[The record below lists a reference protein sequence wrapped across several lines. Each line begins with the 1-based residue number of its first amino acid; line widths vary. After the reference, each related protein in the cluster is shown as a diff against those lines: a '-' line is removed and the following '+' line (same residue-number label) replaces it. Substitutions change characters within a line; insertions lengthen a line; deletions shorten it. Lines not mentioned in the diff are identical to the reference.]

1 MTTTITNKQSTTTE
15 FLKILDKDL
24 QKHITNE
31 LNNLEARL
39 YYKTIDTLTIYEE
52 EAKLE
57 LHTLIEDE
65 INGLFQKRLEGLLEH
80 YIEQRANHATWEKLK
95 QAKERTEAIKEI
107 EALEY
112 HNSNIT
118 NNF

>member
-31 LNNLEARL
+31 LNNLEA
-39 YYKTIDTLTIYEE
+39 
-52 EAKLE
+52 KLE
-57 LHTLIEDE
+57 LRTLIEDE
-65 INGLFQKRLEGLLEH
+65 INGLFQRRIEGLLEH